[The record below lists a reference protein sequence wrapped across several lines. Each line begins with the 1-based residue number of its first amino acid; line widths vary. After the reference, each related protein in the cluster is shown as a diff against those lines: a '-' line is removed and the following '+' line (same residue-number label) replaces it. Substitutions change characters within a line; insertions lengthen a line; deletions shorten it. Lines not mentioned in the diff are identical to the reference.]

1 MNVEGFGKTKLHK
14 VFLYDW
20 KMNLCC
26 EVTIRRAKF
35 KDIPQLDKLLFE
47 VHKIHSDIR
56 PDLFTVGEKK
66 YTDEELERIIVDE
79 QKPIFVAEHNGKVK
93 GYAFCIF
100 RQDLESKSVTNI
112 KTLYIDD
119 LCVDEDTRGMHIGT
133 KLYNHV
139 IDFARKSGC
148 YNVTL
153 NVWAGNDGAMKFYER
168 IGFKIQKIGMETI
181 L

>member
-1 MNVEGFGKTKLHK
+1 M
-14 VFLYDW
+14 
-20 KMNLCC
+20 C

-35 KDIPQLDKLLFE
+35 KDIPQLDKLLVCVFLLTDCKK
-47 VHKIHSDIR
+47 VGADIAVY
-56 PDLFTVGEKK
+56 LVNLKK
-66 YTDEELERIIVDE
+66 ELERIIVDE

-100 RQDLESKSVTNI
+100 KQDLESKSVKNI

-168 IGFKIQKIGMETI
+168 IGLRFKKSVWKQFSKRNI
-181 L
+181 

>member
-1 MNVEGFGKTKLHK
+1 M
-14 VFLYDW
+14 
-20 KMNLCC
+20 C

-100 RQDLESKSVTNI
+100 KQNLESKSVTNI

-119 LCVDEDTRGMHIGT
+119 LCVDENARYEGIGT
-133 KLYNHV
+133 ALYEYV
-139 IDFARKSGC
+139 LEYAKSIGC
-148 YNVTL
+148 HNVTL
-153 NVWAGNDGAMKFYER
+153 NVWEGNDSAIKFYEN
-168 IGFKIQKIGMETI
+168 IGMKIQKVSMEQI